1 MKKYIV
7 LAVILILVILYFIA
21 RYIEKHD
28 SNHNRHHSN
37 SITESS
43 QNNLLLGKYRVINN
57 TDSLFFTIEEAWVE
71 KSPLYV
77 DDKFSEINS
86 DSQNFIMTVKYKE
99 QEKYGYDNYSVDWII
114 EVDNAITENQGKLF
128 SFYKSKFE
136 DRVQLKI
143 IILKEQFNFNDSNNK
158 VYKILEFEKV
168 Q

>member
-7 LAVILILVILYFIA
+7 LAVIIILIILYFIA
-21 RYIEKHD
+21 RYIENND
-28 SNHNRHHSN
+28 SNHNRHRSN
-37 SITESS
+37 SIAESL

-71 KSPLYV
+71 KSSLYV

-86 DSQNFIMTVKYKE
+86 DSQNFIIVVKYKE
-99 QEKYGYDNYSVDWII
+99 REKYGYDNYSIDWII
-114 EVDNAITENQGKLF
+114 GIDDTLVGNQGKYF

-136 DRVQLKI
+136 DKVQLKI
-143 IILKEQFNFNDSNNK
+143 IILKEQFNFNNPNNK
-158 VYKILEFEKV
+158 VYKTLEFEKV